1 MSTTEGGANIVRNGL
16 VLYLDGSNYK
26 SIVSGDTT
34 WNDIEKFPSYNM
46 TLTNGAAYENI
57 NKGSVRFDGTDDYA
71 VRPYVSGDL
80 YDINITSAITVD
92 VWVRFDDVLDPQGSI
107 ISFGRP
113 YGNRAAGHYQWEMI
127 KLNTNYPSTGG
138 ECRIFFSVSNLTEFL
153 TFNQITNDGNFNPS
167 TPPPQNNVWFNIIYT
182 YVYSPEELL
191 CYYNGEGVGGT
202 YFGGG
207 LTSPPQIPAIAY
219 QDLNIGAA
227 SDLGGSFAMAGNI
240 ASVKIYNRVL
250 TPQEVAQ
257 NYNALKPRFSYW
269 YIY

>member
-1 MSTTEGGANIVRNGL
+1 MSTAEGGANIVRNGL

-26 SIVSGDTT
+26 SIVSGGTT

-46 TLTNGAAYENI
+46 TLTNGATYENV
-57 NKGSVRFDGTDDYA
+57 NKGSVGFDGTNDYA

-80 YDINITSAITVD
+80 YDINITSAITID
-92 VWVRFDDVLDPQGSI
+92 VWVRFDDVLDIYGSV

-113 YGNRAAGHYQWEMI
+113 YGNRTAGHFQWELI

-138 ECRIFFSVSNLTEFL
+138 ECRIFFAISNLAETVAV
-153 TFNQITNDGNFNPS
+153 NQITNDGNFNPS
-167 TPPPQNNVWFNIIYT
+167 TPPPQDNVWMNLTYT
-182 YVYSPEELL
+182 YIYSPESLVA
-191 CYYNGEGVGGT
+191 YYNGENAGGAYT
-202 YFGGG
+202 GA

-250 TPQEVAQ
+250 TPQEITQ
-257 NYNALKPRFSYW
+257 NYNALKPRFSY
-269 YIY
+269 

>member
-1 MSTTEGGANIVRNGL
+1 MSTAEGGANIVRDGL

-46 TLTNGAAYENI
+46 TLTNGAVYENV
-57 NKGSVRFDGTDDYA
+57 NKGSVRFDGTNDYA

-80 YDINITSAITVD
+80 YDINITSAITID
-92 VWVRFDDVLDPQGSI
+92 VWVRFDDVLDPDGSI

-113 YGNRAAGHYQWEMI
+113 YGNRTAGHFQWEMM
-127 KLNTNYPSTGG
+127 KLNTNFPSTGG
-138 ECRIFFSVSNLTEFL
+138 ECRILFAISNLAEAVDV
-153 TFNQITNDGNFNPS
+153 NQITNDGNFNPS
-167 TPPPQNNVWFNIIYT
+167 TPPPQDNVWMNLTYT
-182 YVYSPEELL
+182 YIYSPESLVA
-191 CYYNGEGVGGT
+191 YYNGENAGGVYT
-202 YFGGG
+202 GG

-240 ASVKIYNRVL
+240 ASIKIYNRVL
-250 TPQEVAQ
+250 TPQEIAQ
-257 NYNALKPRFSYW
+257 NYNALKPRFSY
-269 YIY
+269 

>member
-1 MSTTEGGANIVRNGL
+1 MSTAEGGANIIRNGL

-92 VWVRFDDVLDPQGSI
+92 VWVRFDDVLDIYGSV

-113 YGNRAAGHYQWEMI
+113 YGNRTAGHFQWELI

-138 ECRIFFSVSNLTEFL
+138 ECRIFFAISNLAETVAV
-153 TFNQITNDGNFNPS
+153 NQITNDGNFNPS
-167 TPPPQNNVWFNIIYT
+167 TPPPQDNVWMNLTYT
-182 YVYSPEELL
+182 YIYSPESLVA
-191 CYYNGEGVGGT
+191 YYNGENAGGAYT
-202 YFGGG
+202 GA

-257 NYNALKPRFSYW
+257 NYNALKPRFSY
-269 YIY
+269 

>member
-1 MSTTEGGANIVRNGL
+1 MSTAEGGANIVRNGL

-92 VWVRFDDVLDPQGSI
+92 VWVRFDDVLDIYGSV

-113 YGNRAAGHYQWEMI
+113 YGNRTAGHFQWELI

-138 ECRIFFSVSNLTEFL
+138 ECRIFFAISNLAETVAV
-153 TFNQITNDGNFNPS
+153 NQITNDGNFNPS
-167 TPPPQNNVWFNIIYT
+167 TPPPQDNVWMNLTYT
-182 YVYSPEELL
+182 YIYSPESLVA
-191 CYYNGEGVGGT
+191 YYNGENAGGAYT
-202 YFGGG
+202 GA

-257 NYNALKPRFSYW
+257 NYNALKPRFSY
-269 YIY
+269 